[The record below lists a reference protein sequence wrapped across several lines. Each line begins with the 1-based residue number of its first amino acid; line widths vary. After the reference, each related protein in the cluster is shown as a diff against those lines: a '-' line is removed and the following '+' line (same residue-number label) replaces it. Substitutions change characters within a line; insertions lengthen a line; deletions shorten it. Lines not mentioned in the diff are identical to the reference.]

1 MGVSNAAPSVLVRFL
16 NAGRLQAAGQVWWQ
30 GSRIG
35 RHTNQRMGYPRDGKG
50 AGALR
55 ILMIAPTSFFADYG
69 CHVRILEETRALQ
82 ALGHR
87 IVICTYHNGSDVP
100 GLEVRRSIDVP
111 WRKRVVVG
119 SSRHKLYLDGV
130 LSFEVL
136 RTALRFKPDIIHAHL
151 HEGALIGGMLARLI
165 RRPLVFDY
173 QGSLTE
179 EMLDHGFLRRNG
191 RIQAGLRR
199 IERRINRLADVIV
212 TSSHNARERLIQQGL
227 TDERLTTILDAVDTD
242 RFSPATVPNADQQA
256 LRQLFGLPPGARV
269 IVYLGLL
276 APYQGADILLQS
288 ARMVLERVPDAFFLV
303 MGFPGNE
310 DYRIMAD
317 ELGLG
322 RRMSFPGRIPYL
334 DAHRYLA
341 LGEIAVAP
349 KMSLTEGNGKL
360 YNYMAMG
367 LPVVAF
373 DAPTN
378 REILG
383 DLGVYANNGD
393 THDFAGKLIGLLEQP
408 EQSAA
413 LGIRLRDRAIHH
425 LAWKDR
431 IRELLAVYETLL
443 QPDRK
448 ADDRAKSMGTPRPAI
463 GPIIIKGQQRET
475 KPRQRAK
482 REAEL
487 PSHP

>member
-1 MGVSNAAPSVLVRFL
+1 MP
-16 NAGRLQAAGQVWWQ
+16 
-30 GSRIG
+30 
-35 RHTNQRMGYPRDGKG
+35 GKG
-50 AGALR
+50 DGALR

-69 CHVRILEETRALQ
+69 CHVRILEETRALR

-87 IVICTYHNGSDVP
+87 VVICTYHNGSDIP
-100 GLEVRRSIDVP
+100 GLEIRRSIDVP

-151 HEGALIGGMLARLI
+151 HEGALIGGTLARLI

-212 TSSHNARERLIQQGL
+212 TSSNNARERLIQQDLGG
-227 TDERLTTILDAVDTD
+227 ERLTTILDAVDTD
-242 RFSPATVPNADQQA
+242 RFSPSAIPDADRQA

-276 APYQGADILLQS
+276 APYQGSDLLLQS
-288 ARMVLERVPDAFFLV
+288 ARMVLDQVPDAFFLV

-310 DYRIMAD
+310 DYRIMAE

-322 RRMSFPGRIPYL
+322 QRMSFPGRVPYL

-373 DAPTN
+373 DAPAN
-378 REILG
+378 HEILG
-383 DLGVYANNGD
+383 DLGVYARHGD
-393 THDFAGKLIGLLEQP
+393 TRDFAGKLIDLLEHP
-408 EQSAA
+408 EQAAA
-413 LGIRLRDRAIHH
+413 LGIRLRGRAIHR
-425 LAWKDR
+425 LAWKNR
-431 IRELLAVYETLL
+431 IGELLAVYETLF
-443 QPDRK
+443 QPTRK
-448 ADDRAKSMGTPRPAI
+448 ANDRAKSSATSHPAI
-463 GPIIIKGQQRET
+463 GPIIIKGQPWEPE
-475 KPRQRAK
+475 PRQRTE
-482 REAEL
+482 REPEL
-487 PSHP
+487 PSRR

>member
-1 MGVSNAAPSVLVRFL
+1 
-16 NAGRLQAAGQVWWQ
+16 
-30 GSRIG
+30 
-35 RHTNQRMGYPRDGKG
+35 
-50 AGALR
+50 
-55 ILMIAPTSFFADYG
+55 MIAPTSFFADYG

-82 ALGHR
+82 AFGHR
-87 IVICTYHNGSDVP
+87 VVICTYHNGSDLP
-100 GLEVRRSIDVP
+100 GLDVRRSIDVP

-136 RTALRFKPDIIHAHL
+136 RTALRFRPDIIHAHL
-151 HEGALIGGMLARLI
+151 HEGALIGGVLARMI
-165 RRPLVFDY
+165 RKPLVFDY

-191 RIQAGLRR
+191 RIQANLRR

-212 TSSHNARERLIQQGL
+212 TSSDNARERLIEQGL
-227 TDERLTTILDAVDTD
+227 GAGRLTTIMDAVDTD
-242 RFSPATVPNADQQA
+242 RFSPAAVPDTDRQA
-256 LRQLFGLPPGARV
+256 LRRLFGLPPSARV

-276 APYQGADILLQS
+276 APYQGSDLLLQA
-288 ARMVLERVPDAFFLV
+288 ARIVLERVPEAFFLV

-310 DYRIMAD
+310 DYRRMAD
-317 ELGLG
+317 ALGLG
-322 RRMSFPGRIPYL
+322 RHISLPGRVPYL

-373 DAPTN
+373 EAPAN

-383 DLGVYANNGD
+383 DLGIYARHGD
-393 THDFAGKLIGLLEQP
+393 ARDFAGKLIGLLEQP
-408 EQSAA
+408 ELAA
-413 LGIRLRDRAIHH
+413 TLGVRLRDQAIRH
-425 LAWKDR
+425 LAWNSR
-431 IRELLAVYETLL
+431 IGELLAIYETLL

-448 ADDRAKSMGTPRPAI
+448 AADRAGSIATPGPAI
-463 GPIIIKGQQRET
+463 LPPVIQETGDEADPPQIAERE
-475 KPRQRAK
+475 P
-482 REAEL
+482 EL
-487 PSHP
+487 TGSR

>member
-1 MGVSNAAPSVLVRFL
+1 
-16 NAGRLQAAGQVWWQ
+16 
-30 GSRIG
+30 
-35 RHTNQRMGYPRDGKG
+35 
-50 AGALR
+50 
-55 ILMIAPTSFFADYG
+55 MIAPTSFFADYG
-69 CHVRILEETRALQ
+69 CHVRILEEIQALQ
-82 ALGHR
+82 ARGHR
-87 IVICTYHNGSDVP
+87 VVICTYHNGSDIP
-100 GLEVRRSIDVP
+100 GVEIRRSIDVP

-136 RTALRFKPDIIHAHL
+136 RTALRFQPDIIHAHL
-151 HEGALIGGMLARLI
+151 HEGALIGGTLARLL

-199 IERRINRLADVIV
+199 IERSINQLPDVIV

-227 TDERLTTILDAVDTD
+227 AGERLATILDAVDTD
-242 RFSPATVPNADQQA
+242 RFSPDAVADGDRQA
-256 LRQLFGLPPGARV
+256 LRQLFGLPAGARV

-276 APYQGADILLQS
+276 APYQGSDLLLQS
-288 ARMVLERVPDAFFLV
+288 ARMVLNRVPDAFFLV

-310 DYRIMAD
+310 DYRITAD

-322 RRMSFPGRIPYL
+322 RHMSFPGRIPYL

-373 DAPTN
+373 NAPAN
-378 REILG
+378 QEILG
-383 DLGVYANNGD
+383 DLGVYARHGD
-393 THDFAGKLIGLLEQP
+393 ARDFAVKLIDLLEHP
-408 EQSAA
+408 EQAA
-413 LGIRLRDRAIHH
+413 AIGFQLRDQAIRR
-425 LAWKDR
+425 LAWKNR
-431 IRELLAVYETLL
+431 IGELLAVYETLL

-448 ADDRAKSMGTPRPAI
+448 ARDPGTSAGTPYPTSD
-463 GPIIIKGQQRET
+463 PIIIRGQQREAE
-475 KPRQRAK
+475 KRQRAE
-482 REAEL
+482 RELEA
-487 PSHP
+487 PSRR